1 MKKVSIFSKIDKLL
15 FIMCILY
22 SVIGVI
28 MVLSA
33 SNVSAVL
40 SYKESPYYFFI
51 RQSIFVLGSYF
62 IGLFIILRLP
72 LYKYKKVMPLMSIGI
87 IGVLVFLLVA
97 GEVMSGTRSWINL
110 KFFTLQ
116 PSEFA
121 KTIIILFMAFYYDNM
136 SKKKNVKYEFF
147 VPIAFG
153 IIVFLLVAL
162 QPDLGTAIII
172 AGIVFL
178 TFLAIP
184 FPNNEIAK
192 NLKIAGGAVLVIGAV
207 FILSGSDFLNEM
219 QKNRLTYRAPCT
231 RYTQETGYQV
241 CNGFIAINNGGLLG
255 KGLGNSTQKYLYLP
269 EAHTDFIFPIM
280 VEEMGLLFSICFIFG
295 YMYILYRILKIAKE
309 SVNLRNSIICYGV
322 CMYMLLHLL
331 VNFMGILALIPLTGV
346 PVPFL
351 SYGGSFTANLII
363 CMFIV
368 QRVCV
373 ENKVT
378 KTKNEIARL

>member
-1 MKKVSIFSKIDKLL
+1 MKKVSIFSKIDKPL
-15 FIMCILY
+15 FIICILY

-121 KTIIILFMAFYYDNM
+121 KTIIILFMAFYYDKM

-219 QKNRLTYRAPCT
+219 QKNRLTFKAPCT

-309 SVNLRNSIICYGV
+309 SVSLRNSIICYGV
-322 CMYMLLHLL
+322 CTYILLHLL

-378 KTKNEIARL
+378 KTKNEISRL